1 MAPRRSPPQP
11 RLPTTTTAVSSGSGG
26 GRRRWRAWRRCSSTK
41 NAKAAGRA
49 SKRTR
54 RLATSSSVA
63 ADSGGAGSAVQRPTS
78 EASPPVIAPAGVTCS
93 GITRQ
98 AGRPEKPLHGRGRSR
113 GGDDGHRDACEI
125 ETINVKPY
133 VSTMCGSVARRPASS
148 PHHHLLIT
156 SSSPH
161 HRLLSELPVFAR
173 GGAVRY
179 KIRGRILD

>member
-1 MAPRRSPPQP
+1 MAPRRSQPQP

-113 GGDDGHRDACEI
+113 GGDDGRRDACEI
-125 ETINVKPY
+125 ETINVRCAGR
-133 VSTMCGSVARRPASS
+133 SRGDRR
-148 PHHHLLIT
+148 HHLTIT
-156 SSSPH
+156 SSSPPH
-161 HRLLSELPVFAR
+161 HLTIASSVRSQFLLEGVRCVIKSEVGF
-173 GGAVRY
+173 
-179 KIRGRILD
+179 